1 MNTIVKL
8 PNDVQAATSIIPA
21 NHPDVTLPIL
31 TEAVEPPPPP
41 PIPPVLVRNQTA
53 PDLMRAGIA
62 IMEERAREY
71 GAPQGERSVPAIVTA
86 FNAIT
91 GHDLTEAQG
100 WLFMQLLKNVR
111 MFAAPGFHRDSAV
124 DGINYCALMAEAK
137 GREV

>member
-8 PNDVQAATSIIPA
+8 PVDVQAVDAVIPA
-21 NHPDVTLPIL
+21 AHPNAVMPTL
-31 TEAVEPPPPP
+31 TDAVDPPAP
-41 PIPPVLVRNQTA
+41 PIHPVLLLSQTA
-53 PDLMRAGIA
+53 PDLMRAGIS

-71 GAPQGERSVPAIVTA
+71 GAPQGERSIPAIVTA

-91 GHDLTEAQG
+91 GHELTEAQG

-111 MFAAPGFHRDSAV
+111 MFAAPSFHRDSAI

-137 GREV
+137 GRE

>member
-1 MNTIVKL
+1 MNTIIKL
-8 PNDVQAATSIIPA
+8 PSDVQVADPVIPA
-21 NHPDVTLPIL
+21 GHPDVVIPTL
-31 TEAVEPPPPP
+31 TDAVAPPPPP
-41 PIPPVLVRNQTA
+41 PIPLSIARQTA

-62 IMEERAREY
+62 IMEERAQEY

-91 GHDLTEAQG
+91 GHTITEAQG

-111 MFAAPGFHRDSAV
+111 MFAAPSFHRDSAV

-137 GREV
+137 GREQ